1 MTSGLPK
8 DYFQT
13 LSKAEQSHRPKIDQ
27 ALVGSWAL
35 FCPLFWM
42 RLTSLYGQMSGPK
55 YIQLAKFMSLKKVIP
70 TDSGLFDD
78 VLGFEFQAN
87 SGVKRGGEGFPF

>member
-1 MTSGLPK
+1 MVTIMIWDLKRQCKTILSTPGTVPNDLRFTK
-8 DYFQT
+8 RLFFLLREYFQT

-42 RLTSLYGQMSGPK
+42 RLLH
-55 YIQLAKFMSLKKVIP
+55 LL
-70 TDSGLFDD
+70 TD
-78 VLGFEFQAN
+78 
-87 SGVKRGGEGFPF
+87 K